1 MQFYRSTE
9 KHYIYFN
16 YGSMLLNNVLIMAV
30 TMCEMRFFLQRT
42 WMTCQINPIF
52 FFLRLVRGTY
62 NFRYHFMETNVSNLV
77 TADVNGGKKI
87 RKINQF

>member
-1 MQFYRSTE
+1 
-9 KHYIYFN
+9 
-16 YGSMLLNNVLIMAV
+16 
-30 TMCEMRFFLQRT
+30 MCEMRFFLQRT